1 MDFNDPCLADEATVR
16 QFIQI
21 ISGHATRAING
32 DGSTGV
38 LQLFRIN
45 PFDEKPVA
53 SRFQLDDVEHMVRT
67 ALSDA
72 AAGHNV
78 YIEARTVRKDLRG
91 NKRGEFEDTVWVL
104 GLVVDS
110 DADKNKGG
118 NVIAKP
124 SLAVETSPGNYHLWY
139 LFDRAIP
146 GAQARVIGEGPARER
161 RRRPRHRR
169 RHPVLPRG
177 RDPELPVG
185 KQAQTR
191 TKGGRADAHRRAHRP
206 AVGPGRTAG
215 GFSATGA
222 SAGQSQ
228 PGD

>member
-1 MDFNDPCLADEATVR
+1 M
-16 QFIQI
+16 
-21 ISGHATRAING
+21 
-32 DGSTGV
+32 
-38 LQLFRIN
+38 
-45 PFDEKPVA
+45 A

-78 YIEARTVRKDLRG
+78 YIEARTVRDDLRG
-91 NKRGEFEDTVWVL
+91 NKRGELEDTVWVL

-110 DADKNKGG
+110 DADKDKGG
-118 NVIAKP
+118 NVTAKP

-146 GAQARVIGEGPARER
+146 ASTGPRDRRGHARER
-161 RRRPRHRR
+161 RRRPGHRR
-169 RHPVLPRG
+169 RHPVLSRG
-177 RDPELPVG
+177 WHPELPVG

-191 TKGGRADAHRRAHRP
+191 TKGGRADPDRRAHRP

-228 PGD
+228 PDEQWRSRK